1 MKLPKTTKRY
11 CPKCKKSTEQ
21 KIELYKS
28 GSKRNALSRGSI
40 ERAKRRGQGRGV
52 GNKGKWGSKPPI
64 TRWKRTGAK
73 GSKKSTLKY
82 TCKVCNKST
91 QQNQGFRAKKLEFK

>member
-21 KIELYKS
+21 KIEFYKS
-28 GSKRNALSRGSI
+28 GGKRNSLSRGSI
-40 ERAKRRGQGRGV
+40 ERAKKRGQGRGV

-64 TRWKRTGAK
+64 TQWKRTGAK
-73 GSKKSTLKY
+73 SSKKSTIKY

-91 QQNQGFRAKKLEFK
+91 QQSKGFRAKKLEFK